1 MLEWPS
7 QRIIVTGGA
16 GFLGRSIVRALS
28 ERGVPDAHVFI
39 PRSRDFDLTHPALAV
54 RMFRA
59 AADALGG
66 PPTRVIHAAGFVGGL
81 GANRAF
87 PARFFAD
94 NLLMAINLLDAA
106 RREGLLDR
114 GPGSLHF
121 TQVSTMCAY
130 GADAPLPYR
139 EDDLFKGLPDADI
152 ASYGVAKLAILQGL
166 LAFAKQHALRGAYVI
181 PVNLFGPGD
190 NIADEKNSHVAGA
203 LMRRFVEA
211 ADAAAPEV
219 VCWGTGAPTRD
230 FIFVD
235 DAAEGVVRAGEVVDD
250 FTPINIAS
258 GAETSIKSLAETIA
272 RLAGY
277 RGRIVWDA
285 GKGDG
290 VSRRCLD
297 ITRAQTLLRWSP
309 RTSLEDGLSRTIA
322 WYRESRR

>member
-1 MLEWPS
+1 
-7 QRIIVTGGA
+7 
-16 GFLGRSIVRALS
+16 
-28 ERGVPDAHVFI
+28 
-39 PRSRDFDLTHPALAV
+39 
-54 RMFRA
+54 
-59 AADALGG
+59 
-66 PPTRVIHAAGFVGGL
+66 
-81 GANRAF
+81 
-87 PARFFAD
+87 
-94 NLLMAINLLDAA
+94 
-106 RREGLLDR
+106 
-114 GPGSLHF
+114 
-121 TQVSTMCAY
+121 MCVY

-139 EDDLFKGLPDADI
+139 EDELFKGLPDADI
-152 ASYGVAKLAILQGL
+152 ASYGIAKLAILQGL
-166 LAFAKQHALRGAYVI
+166 RAFAKQHALRGAYVI

-211 ADAAAPEV
+211 ADTGVPEV